1 MGNNIAIIT
10 DTAKTATLETIND
23 YGAGVFAHPTQD
35 FAQHT
40 QMQVYTVPYAVGSS
54 TVSAVSLNAKIYK
67 NYSTKTITDA
77 ASKQVSAIA
86 FTNLYGSLTST
97 SIQFFTN
104 NAGHWFP
111 FGLHGFG
118 TSITGVIV
126 AATTTNYTFDLR
138 SDDGSYLF
146 IDGIQAVNNGG
157 NHGYRS
163 RTGTINL
170 AAGNHVFEVQ
180 FYNSYNGSGDRS
192 GVDLFLPS
200 GITYLTQTLVQQN
213 IIATQSLYLGL
224 TFNGSTIPLA
234 LPLKAT
240 GSNTSLNSPPII
252 ITQPVNLVSAGIG
265 DTAQFIVVVLSNL
278 EVTYQ
283 WQRNA
288 PVGTAGQQTL
298 QTQGVALGAA
308 IYALPLSGFVAPQS
322 TNQTKAKQI
331 VSRLIA
337 ELPNSLTLA
346 PTTTALT
353 DAQAL
358 VALVADA
365 TVSLEIQNLVVAIQD
380 SILTFI
386 GAGTPFNNM
395 SGQTSA
401 TMVLTNVQTSD
412 AALYRA
418 VISNSNGS
426 VISSTG
432 TLVVSA
438 FKSAKKK

>member
-10 DTAKTATLETIND
+10 DTAKTVTLETISD

-40 QMQVYTVPYAVGSS
+40 QMQVYTVPYSVSSS
-54 TVSAVSLNAKIYK
+54 TVTAVSLSVKVYK
-67 NYSTKTITDA
+67 NVSSHTIIDA
-77 ASKQVSAIA
+77 ASKHVTSLI

-97 SIQFFTN
+97 SIQFY
-104 NAGHWFP
+104 ASLGGAWHP
-111 FGLHGFG
+111 FGLKAFG
-118 TSITGVIV
+118 ADITGIIV

-146 IDGIQAVNNGG
+146 IDVIQVVNNGG

-180 FYNSYNGSGDRS
+180 FYENGAGPS

-200 GITYLTQTLVQQN
+200 GITYLTQTIVQQN

-234 LPLKAT
+234 LPLNAT

-252 ITQPVNLVSAGIG
+252 ITQPVNLVNAGIG
-265 DTAQFIVVVLSNL
+265 DTAQFVVVVLSNL
-278 EVTYQ
+278 AVAYQ

-288 PVGTAGQQTL
+288 PVGLAGQQTL
-298 QTQGVALGAA
+298 RTQGAALEKA
-308 IYALPLSGFVAPQS
+308 IYALPLIGFTAPQS

-331 VSRLIA
+331 SARLVS

-353 DAQAL
+353 DAQSL

-365 TVSLEIQNLVVAIQD
+365 TVSLEIQVLVVAIQN
-380 SILTFI
+380 SILTSI

-418 VISNSNGS
+418 IISNANGS

-438 FKSAKKK
+438 FKSATKK